1 VFLVKVIG
9 SRDGSVLIVIKLHHD
24 FISNKENIV
33 TVPSSFTDDNV
44 EWTVTIDMTIIWA
57 VFISPGVFAHHDTGV
72 DFTGIDSTIIV
83 KVTVF

>member
-1 VFLVKVIG
+1 
-9 SRDGSVLIVIKLHHD
+9 LIVIKLHHD

-57 VFISPGVFAHHDTGV
+57 VFISPGVFTHHDTGV